1 MLSNKF
7 MMQKHLK
14 IFFLILFGTFFLAN
28 NSLAYGNHQP
38 LEIIAP
44 KEAGT
49 GNPAI
54 PSTHRVFRAYPGIQ
68 YEFKAQVIGG
78 TYPYVFSLSN
88 APEGMTIDRKTGV
101 IIWPNPQQDA
111 NDIQITVHDKNG
123 TSISSTW
130 DIDVTTNGFIFVDAN
145 AQDGGNGTLNSP
157 YNKINDFSSRNA
169 TDIVCFREGTY
180 NLPVRGDYTVGNASG
195 YVWSSPTDAPH
206 KWIAYPGEDVTIDLT
221 NNRLFYGAPS
231 DASFYFEGLRFYRGR
246 EYFFRSSSSANY
258 ATFYNCVFDTL
269 TLERTNYNSNQGAYF
284 TMHSGVGYYLVFQN
298 CRFTGF
304 RGPQAIGSIYD
315 NVKILVENCT
325 VDDFVRPEDSATN
338 QVMAFKVCIR
348 NLTFRRNEIILPEN
362 SSYGIMGGST
372 NSLLGFDSVHGNV
385 DSQDIEISYN
395 HFRNY
400 ADSEMIRLNSA
411 DETKR
416 TWFYRNTISTGKLVM
431 RGLEYPDD
439 CDGPWYFENNVFQNS
454 DRGISYHYS
463 SSPDAYQCIGTHSNN
478 LGESSGLVNSGGFL
492 INRDLVGTYGW
503 EIAESEYWNDGEA
516 DVTSPSS
523 PTGLSVS

>member
-206 KWIAYPGEDVTIDLT
+206 KWIAGTQWYST
-221 NNRLFYGAPS
+221 FGAP
-231 DASFYFEGLRFYRGR
+231 DQDGWHW
-246 EYFFRSSSSANY
+246 
-258 ATFYNCVFDTL
+258 
-269 TLERTNYNSNQGAYF
+269 LEF
-284 TMHSGVGYYLVFQN
+284 H
-298 CRFTGF
+298 
-304 RGPQAIGSIYD
+304 
-315 NVKILVENCT
+315 VK
-325 VDDFVRPEDSATN
+325 
-338 QVMAFKVCIR
+338 
-348 NLTFRRNEIILPEN
+348 
-362 SSYGIMGGST
+362 
-372 NSLLGFDSVHGNV
+372 
-385 DSQDIEISYN
+385 
-395 HFRNY
+395 
-400 ADSEMIRLNSA
+400 LNS
-411 DETKR
+411 DYTVSDGMVEV
-416 TWFYRNTISTGKLVM
+416 WYDGDFLGSLNDVLY
-431 RGLEYPDD
+431 RGLE
-439 CDGPWYFENNVFQNS
+439 ENNNAKMTHMVIMDNQHNGWIGGPHEQWTKIENIVVS
-454 DRGISYHYS
+454 TD
-463 SSPDAYQCIGTHSNN
+463 PIGTAYVVDS
-478 LGESSGLVNSGGFL
+478 GELDMTAPAIPSGL
-492 INRDLVGTYGW
+492 
-503 EIAESEYWNDGEA
+503 A
-516 DVTSPSS
+516 
-523 PTGLSVS
+523 VS